1 MLSHI
6 LNRNQ
11 QYTFRSVYLLLLIGL
26 LFLQSCKTTTN
37 WELSQLEPIE
47 AHKIKHKARSKNLK
61 KIKVTP
67 HINDLKLPEEDIEM
81 LESFYSLNAG
91 HLAWFKNKRLSKNVN
106 QLLHN
111 LGMAWADGLP
121 MEKYPTGSI
130 YEAFSQLKS
139 LSKDDASYPELY
151 AQLDIML
158 THLYFQYATDLYSG
172 NVKPQLL
179 GDGWDAAKPALDLP
193 QVLLAALRQLR
204 VDESLEALKPK
215 NDSYKLLSQNL
226 VRLIFL
232 RDEGGWEV
240 PAVSETQQSGD
251 SSGEVVR
258 IKKFLQKTGD
268 LHQIDSSYI
277 HNQLFDQTLEMA
289 VKSFQKRHGLEADG
303 IAGKN
308 TLEQMNHSIDY
319 RIGQIRANLERM
331 RWVPENEDHYILV
344 NIPEFKLRYY
354 RNKQLEQEMKVVVG
368 TKNNLTP
375 ILSDTVRYIVFNPTW
390 NVPPSITRGEM
401 VEKIKADPDFLKRN
415 QYALFKGSYVSGDA
429 IDPAAIDW
437 SKITKDNFPYFL
449 VQKPG
454 SLNALGQVKFL
465 FPNQQNIY
473 LHDTPARNLFAEY
486 SRDFSH
492 GCIRLEQPL
501 DLASPF
507 C

>member
-1 MLSHI
+1 
-6 LNRNQ
+6 
-11 QYTFRSVYLLLLIGL
+11 
-26 LFLQSCKTTTN
+26 
-37 WELSQLEPIE
+37 
-47 AHKIKHKARSKNLK
+47 
-61 KIKVTP
+61 
-67 HINDLKLPEEDIEM
+67 
-81 LESFYSLNAG
+81 
-91 HLAWFKNKRLSKNVN
+91 
-106 QLLHN
+106 
-111 LGMAWADGLP
+111 
-121 MEKYPTGSI
+121 
-130 YEAFSQLKS
+130 
-139 LSKDDASYPELY
+139 
-151 AQLDIML
+151 
-158 THLYFQYATDLYSG
+158 
-172 NVKPQLL
+172 
-179 GDGWDAAKPALDLP
+179 
-193 QVLLAALRQLR
+193 
-204 VDESLEALKPK
+204 
-215 NDSYKLLSQNL
+215 
-226 VRLIFL
+226 
-232 RDEGGWEV
+232 
-240 PAVSETQQSGD
+240 
-251 SSGEVVR
+251 
-258 IKKFLQKTGD
+258 
-268 LHQIDSSYI
+268 
-277 HNQLFDQTLEMA
+277 LFDQTLEMA

-473 LHDTPARNLFAEY
+473 LHDTPARIFLLNIQGISVMAVSGL
-486 SRDFSH
+486 SNPWIWPR
-492 GCIRLEQPL
+492 
-501 DLASPF
+501 F